1 MDLEDASEPIQGSF
15 DEAHITLALIDNA
28 ISQRNHEVLQSREL
42 SRPSLLK
49 AFQRK
54 ISTTLS

>member
-15 DEAHITLALIDNA
+15 DEVHLTLALIDNA

-42 SRPSLLK
+42 SRPSPLK